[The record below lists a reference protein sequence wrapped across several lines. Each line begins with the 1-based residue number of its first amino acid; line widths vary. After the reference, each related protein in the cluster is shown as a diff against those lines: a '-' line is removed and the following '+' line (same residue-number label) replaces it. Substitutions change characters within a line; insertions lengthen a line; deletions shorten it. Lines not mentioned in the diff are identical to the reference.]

1 MSRARDIDGMSLA
14 PDRNYHDPWSMDY
27 RVYIR
32 WKGRFALSE
41 IEEEEEE
48 EEEEERSTL
57 ERSAKRPHRGQNKR
71 VRFRPDI
78 PSLEEWILRGGSP
91 EVKGIYEQK
100 FNGTIGT
107 MIQDPPKVDCG
118 KVVWPAPRPSV
129 LAGPDEL
136 ALRRSQTELLARMSR
151 MGDYARDYARGS
163 LSPSSPRVMACLRVL
178 RLALRRRAL
187 FCCLKNPSSAV

>member
-1 MSRARDIDGMSLA
+1 MSRARDIDGMSRA

-48 EEEEERSTL
+48 EEEERSTL
-57 ERSAKRPHRGQNKR
+57 ERSAKRTHRGQNKR

-78 PSLEEWILRGGSP
+78 PSLEEWILREANP
-91 EVKGIYEQK
+91 EVKEFYEQYL
-100 FNGTIGT
+100 NGTIST

-118 KVVWPAPRPSV
+118 KVVWPVPRPSV
-129 LAGPDEL
+129 LAGPAEW
-136 ALRRSQTELLARMSR
+136 ALRRSQTELLKRMRR
-151 MGDYARDYARGS
+151 MGDYARDYARGR

-178 RLALRRRAL
+178 RLALRRRTL

>member
-1 MSRARDIDGMSLA
+1 
-14 PDRNYHDPWSMDY
+14 MDY
-27 RVYIR
+27 RIYIR

-78 PSLEEWILRGGSP
+78 PSLEEWFLRGANP
-91 EVKGIYEQK
+91 EVKEFYEQE
-100 FNGTIGT
+100 FNGTIST

-129 LAGPDEL
+129 LAGPDEW
-136 ALRRSQTELLARMSR
+136 ALRTSQIELLARMKS
-151 MGDYARDYARGS
+151 MGECARAYARGC
-163 LSPSSPRVMACLRVL
+163 LSPSNPRVMACLRVI